1 LLEEREGLRKV
12 ADTELILRVFS
23 RVLHSEV
30 EPLLVPLRVR
40 VYFAEQIVLL
50 NHSLIAGSLL
60 GKVHLVDRLSLH
72 SLQISTFNSGV
83 ELEVLWVLQSIV
95 FLVLR

>member
-1 LLEEREGLRKV
+1 MLEEGEGLRKV

-23 RVLHSEV
+23 RVLHSEE

-40 VYFAEQIVLL
+40 VYFAEQVVLL
-50 NHSLIAGSLL
+50 NHSMLAGSLL
-60 GKVHLVDRLSLH
+60 GEVHLIDWLSLH
-72 SLQISTFNSGV
+72 SLQISAFDSGV
-83 ELEVLWVLQSIV
+83 ELEVLWVQQSSV